1 MNTSNLGVS
10 VCRHCQYYR
19 AEGRRGGYCQQLC
32 AGVQGTWKACS
43 LAIPPFAPTWEAIPG
58 IIAWRNQM
66 QHSAE
71 HQLDLLSKDVEPA
84 VETVKVAI
92 DGDI

>member
-1 MNTSNLGVS
+1 MNTPNLGVS

-32 AGVQGTWKACS
+32 AEVQGAWKSCS
-43 LAIPPFAPTWEAIPG
+43 LAIPPFAPNWEALPG

-66 QHSAE
+66 KQSAE
-71 HQLDLLSKDVEPA
+71 RQADLVRVEAEHA
-84 VETVKVAI
+84 VEVISVAI
-92 DGDI
+92 DRDL